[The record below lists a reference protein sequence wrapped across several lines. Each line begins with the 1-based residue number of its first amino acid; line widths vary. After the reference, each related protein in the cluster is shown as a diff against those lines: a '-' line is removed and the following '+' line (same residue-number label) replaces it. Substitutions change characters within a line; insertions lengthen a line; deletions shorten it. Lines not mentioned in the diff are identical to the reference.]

1 MSDLS
6 NTDKL
11 ANALASLVRR
21 KLAPPG
27 DTSLR
32 GKAIKTT
39 IPSQRGESRVRE
51 GGAGAGISSPL
62 TETDT
67 ADRTY
72 YATVGELVSSDG
84 LIIVEL
90 QALHTIDF
98 SDARN
103 REVQIILQDPN
114 A

>member
-11 ANALASLVRR
+11 ASALASLVRR
-21 KLAPPG
+21 KLVQPG
-27 DTSLR
+27 DTSLT
-32 GKAIKTT
+32 GKAQKTT

-51 GGAGAGISSPL
+51 GSSGAGISSPL
-62 TETDT
+62 TEPDYTT
-67 ADRTY
+67 RTY
-72 YATVGELVSSDG
+72 HASVGELVSSDG

-90 QALHTIDF
+90 QGLNTIDF
-98 SDARN
+98 KDARN
-103 REVQIILQDPN
+103 RDVQIVLDDPY